1 MESILVIT
9 NFPDRASALALAQK
23 LVDERLA
30 ACVNVLADCASVYR
44 WQEKIENASEV
55 PVFIK
60 TLAQH
65 YPRVEQAVKAMHPY
79 ELPEIIAVPISN
91 GLPAYMQWMAAETLA
106 FPDKT

>member
-1 MESILVIT
+1 MQPILVIT

-23 LVDERLA
+23 LVDARLA
-30 ACVNVLADCASVYR
+30 ACVNVLADCISVYR
-44 WQEKIENASEV
+44 WQEKIESASEV

-65 YPRVEQAVKAMHPY
+65 YPKVEQAIKAGHPY
-79 ELPEIIAVPISN
+79 ELPEIIAVPIN
-91 GLPAYMQWMAAETLA
+91 DGLPAYMQWIAAETWV